1 MSRVGSVVVVVPAR
15 DEELVL
21 PDCLRSLE
29 RAAEELAAVRPD
41 VSVSVLVVLDRC
53 LDGSAEAVARY
64 PWART
69 LATSAGCVGAARAAG
84 AARALRDVTSSQ
96 EVWVAS
102 TDADSVVP
110 PHWLTVQ
117 VELAEGGADLV
128 LGTVEPDLVDD
139 GLLGRWRQRHRLRE
153 DHPHVHGANLGV
165 RASRYLE
172 VGGFPAVAVHEDVL
186 LAEAVKVAGAAW
198 VATDA
203 VRVRTSG
210 RLDGRARG
218 GFATYLRDLAAEPDP
233 AVVVP

>member
-1 MSRVGSVVVVVPAR
+1 MTALTSVVVVVPAR

-29 RAAEELAAVRPD
+29 RAVGALHAVRPH
-41 VSVSVLVVLDRC
+41 VAVTVLVVLDRC
-53 LDGSAEAVARY
+53 TDGSAEVVARH
-64 PWART
+64 PWVRS
-69 LATSAGCVGAARAAG
+69 LDSSAGRVGTARAGGAAD
-84 AARALRDVTSSQ
+84 ALRDATDPR
-96 EVWVAS
+96 EVWLAS

-110 PHWLTVQ
+110 PHWLTAQ

-128 LGTVEPDLVDD
+128 LGTVEPELVDD
-139 GLLGRWRQRHRLRE
+139 GLLGRWRQRHRLGE
-153 DHPHVHGANLGV
+153 GHPHVHGANLGV

-172 VGGFPAVAVHEDVL
+172 VGGFPAVALHEDVL
-186 LAEAVKVAGAAW
+186 LSEAVKATGAAW

-203 VRVRTSG
+203 TRVRTSG

-218 GFATYLRDLAAEPDP
+218 GFGTYLRDLAAESDP